1 MKKTVSLLL
10 LFAVLLALFCACK
23 KNGETQP
30 TSSPEPTTW
39 GLILD
44 ELPDIGKYK
53 SADSPRMF
61 DKYVDNLIPRSDYGE
76 LMPYLGS
83 VVQYEN
89 VKGEDEYMSEMIRGY
104 YGLCTVDG
112 VIVTDPVYDSIEY
125 FDGYYLLEKCYR
137 KDDLF
142 LADYFLIPKD
152 GSSIF
157 EFPKKKSA
165 FYCGDGVFGCCD
177 SLYESVAA
185 SETSYYSATGKYLF
199 TVDENSVVSD
209 FFNGTA
215 LLSVYGSD
223 SEYYIINKSGKRI
236 KKFEYGVA
244 AAVSTAPGE
253 FAVYGADG
261 KCGLYRGEKQILP
274 REYDGICSDDYGNIF
289 VLKNKT
295 VTVFDKNKK
304 VKATFDVSGNI
315 SSFMRGVSPLG
326 DLLFISDTDTVYNFS
341 GKTRQCDWAEALGGG
356 LYLLRTGSK
365 QTVVDKNLKTVCDVP
380 EDCQQIMFCESEKYL
395 PCLFNDDGSG
405 YYYRL
410 LDKNSGKL
418 SDEKYQELLNRKYL
432 LKKNEDGGGFS
443 VIAPDDLSVIRT
455 YDTFID
461 SVETSRGTL
470 YVYDCDGYV
479 WTVDSD
485 WNVLCRTT
493 MNLTD

>member
-1 MKKTVSLLL
+1 MKKAVALLL
-10 LFAVLLALFCACK
+10 LSAVLLTLFCACK
-23 KNGETQP
+23 KNDETQQP
-30 TSSPEPTTW
+30 TSSSEPTTW
-39 GLILD
+39 GFILD

-76 LMPYLGS
+76 LVPYLGS
-83 VVQYEN
+83 VVQYETSE
-89 VKGEDEYMSEMIRGY
+89 VEDVYISEMICGY

-125 FDGYYLLEKCYR
+125 CDGYYLLEKNHR
-137 KDDLF
+137 GDDTETSET
-142 LADYFLIPKD
+142 FLIPKD

-157 EFPKKKSA
+157 EFPKNKSV
-165 FYCGDGVFGCCD
+165 FYRGDGIFGCCEASYGAVD
-177 SLYESVAA
+177 SD
-185 SETSYYSATGKYLF
+185 TSYYSAAGKYLF
-199 TVDENSVVSD
+199 TADESSSVSEFV
-209 FFNGTA
+209 NGTA

-223 SEYYIINKSGKRI
+223 FKFEYYIINKSGKRI

-244 AAVSTAPGE
+244 AAVSTAPGD

-261 KCGLYRGEKQILP
+261 KYGLYRGEKQILP
-274 REYDGICSDDYGNIF
+274 CEYDYICSNSDNDILAVKNNTFNIF
-289 VLKNKT
+289 DKDGEPV
-295 VTVFDKNKK
+295 VSFDI
-304 VKATFDVSGNI
+304 SGNFNAKRI
-315 SSFMRGVSPLG
+315 NLDG
-326 DLLFISDTDTVYNFS
+326 DLISVGDRNMVYNFS
-341 GKTRQCDWAEALGGG
+341 GKARQCDYADELGNG
-356 LYLLRTGSK
+356 LYLLHIGKK

-380 EDCQQIMFCESEKYL
+380 EDGRPQAFFASEKYL

-418 SDEKYQELLNRKYL
+418 SAEEYPELLNRKYL
-432 LKKNEDGGGFS
+432 LKKNEDGSGFS

>member
-23 KNGETQP
+23 KNETQQP
-30 TSSPEPTTW
+30 TSSSEPTTW
-39 GLILD
+39 GFMLD

-61 DKYVDNLIPRSDYGE
+61 DEYVDNLIPRSDYGE
-76 LMPYLGS
+76 LVPYLGS

-112 VIVTDPVYDSIEY
+112 VIVTDPVYDSIKY
-125 FDGYYLLEKCYR
+125 CDGYYLLEKCYR
-137 KDDLF
+137 KDDLL

-152 GSSIF
+152 GSSMF
-157 EFPKKKSA
+157 EFPKKKYA

-185 SETSYYSATGKYLF
+185 SETSYYSETGKYLF

-223 SEYYIINKSGKRI
+223 SEDYIINKSGKRI

-244 AAVSTAPGE
+244 GIASTAQGE
-253 FAVYGADG
+253 FVVYGADG

-274 REYDGICSDDYGNIF
+274 CEYDGICSDDYGNIF
-289 VLKNKT
+289 ALKNKT
-295 VTVFDKNKK
+295 FTVFDENKK

-315 SSFMRGVSPLG
+315 SSFMRGVFPLG
-326 DLLFISDTDTVYNFS
+326 DLFFIYDLDTVYNFS
-341 GKTRQCDWAEALGGG
+341 GKTRQCDLAEALGNG

-380 EDCQQIMFCESEKYL
+380 EDCLQIMFCESEKYL
-395 PCLFNDDGSG
+395 PCIFNDDGSDC
-405 YYYRL
+405 YRL

-485 WNVLCRTT
+485 WNVLCRAT

>member
-30 TSSPEPTTW
+30 TSSSEPTTW

-76 LMPYLGS
+76 LVPYLGS
-83 VVQYEN
+83 VVQYETAE
-89 VKGEDEYMSEMIRGY
+89 VEDVYMSEMIRGY

-125 FDGYYLLEKCYR
+125 CDGYYLLGKNHSG
-137 KDDLF
+137 DDTETSET
-142 LADYFLIPKD
+142 FLIPKD

-157 EFPKKKSA
+157 EFPKNKSVS
-165 FYCGDGVFGCCD
+165 YRGDGIFSCCEASYGAVD
-177 SLYESVAA
+177 SD
-185 SETSYYSATGKYLF
+185 TSYYSAAGKYLF
-199 TVDENSVVSD
+199 TADESSSVSEFV
-209 FFNGTA
+209 NGTA
-215 LLSVYGSD
+215 LLYAYGSD
-223 SEYYIINKSGKRI
+223 FKLEYYIINKSGKRI

-244 AAVSTAPGE
+244 GAASTAPGE
-253 FAVYGADG
+253 FVVYGADG

-274 REYDGICSDDYGNIF
+274 CEYDSVCSDDYGNIF
-289 VLKNKT
+289 AVKNKT
-295 VTVFDKNKK
+295 VTVFDENKK
-304 VKATFDVSGNI
+304 VKTTFDISGNFNAKRI
-315 SSFMRGVSPLG
+315 NLDG
-326 DLLFISDTDTVYNFS
+326 DLISVGDRNMVYNFTGAS
-341 GKTRQCDWAEALGGG
+341 RQCDYADELGNG
-356 LYLLRTGSK
+356 LYLLHIGRK

-380 EDCQQIMFCESEKYL
+380 EDGRPQAFFASEKYI

-418 SDEKYQELLNRKYL
+418 SAEEYPELLNRKYL
-432 LKKNEDGGGFS
+432 LKKNEDGSGFS
-443 VIAPDDLSVIRT
+443 VVAPDDLSVVRT